1 MNNKYSVIFLLVAAV
16 LVISACNLNYQ
27 VAQGS
32 GRIISETRQVS
43 GFEAVHI
50 SGIGELSITQGK
62 EESIRVE
69 AEDNLMPQIKIEVRS
84 RTLFITLQD
93 NERFVFPNRVP
104 KYYLTFKQLNRIEAE
119 GAASIEGG
127 ELDMEIFEIRN
138 DGAGRLKIGPI
149 KAKSLI
155 VTVNGASRQELSGKV
170 DEQKILINGVG
181 VYKADELESD
191 KAVVQINGAG
201 QAKVWVN
208 EILDA
213 VIIGAGVIQYKGNP
227 SGERTINGV
236 GTISE
241 VGE

>member
-43 GFEAVHI
+43 GFEVVHI
-50 SGIGELSITQGK
+50 SGIGELSIT
-62 EESIRVE
+62 IRVE
-69 AEDNLMPQIKIEVRS
+69 AEDNLMPQIKMEVRS